1 MTGRDTFFRII
12 SPEHLYAGALLF
24 TVLTALVVSTIY
36 LFLYLKKKRYRV
48 RALLND
54 TIDDWITDV
63 IDEGVSSAEN
73 IPESLNRYLSKK
85 EFRQFIIDKL
95 ITIKKNI
102 SGQPAADIESIY
114 TKLGLK
120 DDSVAKMRSLRWYLK
135 ARGIYELYMMNA
147 RDKTNEIS
155 SFTNH
160 SNKFV
165 RREAQSALVSFYGFE
180 GLYFLDDLTQP
191 LLEWQHLK
199 LLTQL
204 QGFDMSPL
212 PKLSLWL
219 QSENPY
225 VVLFALKLVEIY
237 MQYEVHD
244 EVVKKLSADD
254 VNIRYHAI
262 KALGAIS
269 NDDTASI
276 LISRFNEDATANKV
290 EILKQLSIAG
300 NSDNNS
306 FLLRLLDTNNNT
318 IKLEA
323 IRTLMMLNGSNYV
336 VSTESLRED
345 DIIKSMSLQVKKELV
360 WR

>member
-12 SPEHLYAGALLF
+12 SPEHLYSGAILF
-24 TVLTALVVSTIY
+24 TILTALVVSTIY
-36 LFLYLKKKRYRV
+36 LFLYLKKKRFRV

-54 TIDDWITDV
+54 TIDDWITNV
-63 IDEGVSSAEN
+63 IDEGISEAEN
-73 IPESLNRYLSKK
+73 IPESLNRYLNKK

-114 TKLGLK
+114 TRLGLK
-120 DDSVAKMRSLRWYLK
+120 DDSVTKMRSLRWHLN
-135 ARGIYELYMMNA
+135 ARGIYELYMMNV
-147 RDKTNEIS
+147 RGKSDEIS
-155 SFTNH
+155 SYTNH

-165 RREAQSALVSFYGFE
+165 RREAQSALVSFYGFD
-180 GLYFLDDLTQP
+180 GLSFLDDLTQP

-212 PKLSLWL
+212 PKLPLWL

-237 MQYEVHD
+237 MQYDMHD
-244 EVVKKLSADD
+244 EVTKSLSAQDE
-254 VNIRYHAI
+254 NIRYHAV

-276 LISRFNEDATANKV
+276 LISCFNQETTANKV
-290 EILKQLSIAG
+290 EILKQLSVAG
-300 NSDNNS
+300 STENNS
-306 FLLRLLDTNNNT
+306 FLLSLLNTNNNT

-323 IRTLMMLNGSNYV
+323 IRTLMNLNGSNYV
-336 VSTESLRED
+336 VATDSLSED
-345 DIIKSMSLQVKKELV
+345 DTIKDMSLQAKKELV